1 MKLEEAL
8 CRFGMLRQRTCQGI
22 SALTHMRK
30 GSSFLGVDEVE
41 ELSSLSFVVFRLE
54 EVLPSFTRSE
64 PLQFSAEEME
74 TFQEV
79 KEFL

>member
-1 MKLEEAL
+1 
-8 CRFGMLRQRTCQGI
+8 
-22 SALTHMRK
+22 MRK

-41 ELSSLSFVVFRLE
+41 ELSSLFQTGGG
-54 EVLPSFTRSE
+54 LPSFTRSE

>member
-22 SALTHMRK
+22 SALTPVRK

-41 ELSSLSFVVFRLE
+41 ELSSLSFVFFRLD
-54 EVLPSFTRSE
+54 VTRSE